1 MKFSKHFFEYMVQ
14 FLELYAMR
22 IGIKITFLNN
32 FCYILEMRQQW
43 DFQSNN
49 LLLKSFTIG
58 IISAKRLSPVLKLK
72 LQNIKHW
79 GEISKKSQIC

>member
-32 FCYILEMRQQW
+32 FCYILEMRQQ
-43 DFQSNN
+43 
-49 LLLKSFTIG
+49 
-58 IISAKRLSPVLKLK
+58 
-72 LQNIKHW
+72 
-79 GEISKKSQIC
+79 